1 MFCCPSLR
9 ILVLIMAV
17 LATACA
23 VCANIFPV
31 FQKKSDTVTMK
42 QTLWYSRTI
51 LPGGNETEHKVSKSL
66 CQQYKL
72 FFQAS
77 EAMIMGAIG
86 VGLIV
91 MVFVIVQM
99 ICGSLSCCLGCLT
112 SLLITIASAASGVC
126 VALLVYGYM
135 KGYCQDD
142 TALSS
147 IYAPFKD
154 QNYKFA
160 ESFYLI
166 CVACG
171 LFFLSRFFQCWV

>member
-1 MFCCPSLR
+1 MCCCPSLR

-72 FFQAS
+72 FFRPLRRWLWVLLVLAS
-77 EAMIMGAIG
+77 SWW
-86 VGLIV
+86 
-91 MVFVIVQM
+91 
-99 ICGSLSCCLGCLT
+99 GSPLP
-112 SLLITIASAASGVC
+112 SLL
-126 VALLVYGYM
+126 
-135 KGYCQDD
+135 
-142 TALSS
+142 
-147 IYAPFKD
+147 
-154 QNYKFA
+154 
-160 ESFYLI
+160 
-166 CVACG
+166 
-171 LFFLSRFFQCWV
+171 